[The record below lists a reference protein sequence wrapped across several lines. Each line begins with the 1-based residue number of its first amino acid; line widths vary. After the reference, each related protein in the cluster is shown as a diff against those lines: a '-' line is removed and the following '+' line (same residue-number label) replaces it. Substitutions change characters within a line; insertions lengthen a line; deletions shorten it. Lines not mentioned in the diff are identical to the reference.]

1 MKEKEYLN
9 RKQNGSEQ
17 KMKNANSE
25 IEKKCRICYEDDTSE
40 KLIKPCKCDGS
51 IRWVHP
57 GCLKKWI
64 SISKKTKCPE
74 CRYDYKYEKKC
85 LTPRFEFLDKKIVI
99 NICSILI
106 LSCLMVLSVIF
117 SNYIL
122 KLCGKRKNILNFSLI
137 SISYGLRFFLVI
149 SIIILGISN
158 YFLNVPIGEI
168 FNEANIDNYSY
179 EINPYSFIVVIYY
192 FIKYIIKSNI
202 SKYITYKFEFS
213 EYAN

>member
-1 MKEKEYLN
+1 
-9 RKQNGSEQ
+9 
-17 KMKNANSE
+17 
-25 IEKKCRICYEDDTSE
+25 
-40 KLIKPCKCDGS
+40 
-51 IRWVHP
+51 
-57 GCLKKWI
+57 
-64 SISKKTKCPE
+64 
-74 CRYDYKYEKKC
+74 
-85 LTPRFEFLDKKIVI
+85 
-99 NICSILI
+99 
-106 LSCLMVLSVIF
+106 MVLSVIF

-122 KLCGKRKNILNFSLI
+122 KLCGRRKNILNFSLI

-192 FIKYIIKSNI
+192 FIKHIIKSNI
-202 SKYITYKFEFS
+202 SKYITYYFEFS